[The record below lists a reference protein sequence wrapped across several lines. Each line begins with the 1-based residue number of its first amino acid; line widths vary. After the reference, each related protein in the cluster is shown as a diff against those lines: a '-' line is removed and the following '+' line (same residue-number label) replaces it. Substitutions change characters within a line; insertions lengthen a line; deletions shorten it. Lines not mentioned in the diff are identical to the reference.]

1 MNDQAGTAEQNQH
14 PLTGTEMSGA
24 DTVIQ
29 VLADEGVDTVFGY
42 SGGAIL
48 PIYDAVF
55 RYNDHHVR
63 PDAEPSIRLVVPAN
77 EQGAGFMAAGY
88 ARASGKVG
96 VVMVT
101 SGPGATNTVTP
112 VRDSMADSV
121 PMVVITGQVPTAA
134 IGTDAFQ
141 EAPVAAIM
149 GAIAKHVFLVT
160 DAEKLEETMRSA
172 FELARTGRPG
182 PVVVDIPKD
191 IQNWKGP
198 FQGAGTLPLH
208 GYQRRLAK
216 VEENNLGDDACERF
230 YTMLSESER
239 PLIYAGGGII
249 NANATKAMRR
259 FANEYG
265 IPVTTTLMALGA
277 SDTQH
282 PLALHLLGM
291 HGLASAN
298 YAVEDCDFLI
308 TVGARFDDRV
318 AGNPGQFAPRAKNI
332 AHFDVDFAEIGKVKR
347 VDWHHV
353 GLLER
358 DLTDLLAYGRRIGFR
373 KEFKQWHKEIAHL
386 KKEHCLNYD
395 RESELIQPYA
405 VIEEINKHTKGEAI
419 ISTGVGQHQMWAAQY
434 FDYREPRLWLT
445 SGSMGTMGFG
455 LPAAIGAQFAQPD
468 RTVIDIDGDG
478 SIRMNIGE
486 LETATTYKL
495 PIKVI
500 VLNNFGDGMV
510 RQWQHLYFEGR
521 MSGSDKSL
529 HAKDFVKAAEAD
541 GFEFSKR
548 LENKDDLPGIIK
560 EFMEFEG
567 PAFLE
572 VIIDRDAGVYPM
584 VGPGL
589 SYDNMI
595 TGDWIKSREK
605 PAHDTLDPSEM
616 F

>member
-1 MNDQAGTAEQNQH
+1 MNKQAKIDPLSSH
-14 PLTGTEMSGA
+14 PRTGETLSGA
-24 DTVIQ
+24 DTVVEIM
-29 VLADEGVDTVFGY
+29 AAEGVRTIFGY

-48 PIYDAVF
+48 PIYDAIF
-55 RYNDHHVR
+55 RYNDHHVQ
-63 PDAEPSIRLVVPAN
+63 PDAEAAMQLVVPAN

-88 ARASGKVG
+88 ARASGEVG

-121 PMVVITGQVPTAA
+121 PMVVICGQVPTAA
-134 IGTDAFQ
+134 VGTDAFQ
-141 EAPVAAIM
+141 GAPVAAIM
-149 GAIAKHVFLVT
+149 GAVAKHVFLVT
-160 DAEKLEETMRSA
+160 DAEKLEATVRSA

-191 IQNWKGP
+191 IQNWEGP
-198 FQGAGTLPLH
+198 FKGSGTLPLH
-208 GYQRRLAK
+208 GYRRRLAK
-216 VEENNLGDDACERF
+216 VEANNLGDDACERF

-239 PLIYAGGGII
+239 PLIYAGGGVI

-277 SDTQH
+277 SDTTH
-282 PLALHLLGM
+282 PLALHMLGM
-291 HGLASAN
+291 HGTASAN

-308 TVGARFDDRV
+308 ATGARFDDRV

-347 VDWHHV
+347 VNWHHV
-353 GLLER
+353 GMLER
-358 DLTDLLAYGRRIGFR
+358 DLNDLLAYGRRIGFS
-373 KEFKQWHKEIAHL
+373 KNFSTWHEEIAQL
-386 KKEHCLNYD
+386 KRDYAMNYD
-395 RESELIQPYA
+395 RSSELIQPYA
-405 VIEEINKHTKGEAI
+405 VIEEINKLTKGEAI

-434 FDYREPRLWLT
+434 FDFREPRLWLT

-455 LPAAIGAQFAQPD
+455 LPAAIGAQFARPG

-486 LETATTYKL
+486 LETATTYNT
-495 PIKVI
+495 PVKVI
-500 VLNNFGDGMV
+500 VLNNYGDGMV
-510 RQWQHLYFEGR
+510 RQWQQLYFGGR

-529 HAKDFVKAAEAD
+529 HSKDFVKAAEAD
-541 GFEFSKR
+541 GFKFAKR
-548 LENKDDLPGIIK
+548 LEQKDDLPAMIQ
-560 EFMEFEG
+560 EFMDFEG